1 MKPYLTA
8 TSAYSANS
16 RTAKE
21 MAKLPSRISPN
32 RSVQR
37 IRHLII
43 VFDSLPY
50 ELAMW
55 VFFMSV
61 TVMLFSWWAVAA
73 SVVWAPFGALICA
86 LIAWRRGLNPR
97 RYAVA
102 GAAHSVL
109 FFLPWVYLAARM
121 LGVRIPKTLVVL
133 GCAVAYAA
141 WLQGIAQYSFMHW
154 ATDDDYRML
163 LAWLFNIGMAI
174 ASLALI
180 TRVGSWKASRLRSY
194 WAPPQDAPSRDAPPH
209 PAYLAPFA
217 GFLCGAAVQF
227 ALLWADGIFG

>member
-1 MKPYLTA
+1 
-8 TSAYSANS
+8 
-16 RTAKE
+16 
-21 MAKLPSRISPN
+21 
-32 RSVQR
+32 
-37 IRHLII
+37 
-43 VFDSLPY
+43 
-50 ELAMW
+50 
-55 VFFMSV
+55 MSV
-61 TVMLFSWWAVAA
+61 TVMLLSLWAVAA

-86 LIAWRRGLNPR
+86 LIAWRRGLSPR

-121 LGVRIPKTLVVL
+121 LGVRVPKPLVVL

-180 TRVGSWKASRLRSY
+180 TRVGSWKASRLRSHCP
-194 WAPPQDAPSRDAPPH
+194 APGDAPSRDAPPH

>member
-1 MKPYLTA
+1 MKNDLTS

-55 VFFMSV
+55 VFFTSV

-121 LGVRIPKTLVVL
+121 LGVRVPKPLVVL

-154 ATDDDYRML
+154 ALDDDYRML
-163 LAWLFNIGMAI
+163 LAWLFPHRHGNRVSGAHNARWELESETVEIVLG
-174 ASLALI
+174 ASP
-180 TRVGSWKASRLRSY
+180 RR
-194 WAPPQDAPSRDAPPH
+194 
-209 PAYLAPFA
+209 PFA
-217 GFLCGAAVQF
+217 GRAAASRVSCAVRRVSVRSRGSVRA
-227 ALLWADGIFG
+227 ALG

>member
-1 MKPYLTA
+1 
-8 TSAYSANS
+8 
-16 RTAKE
+16 
-21 MAKLPSRISPN
+21 MAKLPSRISEN

-37 IRHLII
+37 VRQLII

-61 TVMLFSWWAVAA
+61 TVMLLSLWAVAA
-73 SVVWAPFGALICA
+73 SVVWATFGALICA
-86 LIAWRRGLNPR
+86 LIAWRRGLSPR
-97 RYAVA
+97 RYAVED
-102 GAAHSVL
+102 AARSVL

-121 LGVRIPKTLVVL
+121 LGVRVPKPLVVL

-141 WLQGIAQYSFMHW
+141 WLQGIAQYSFMYW

-194 WAPPQDAPSRDAPPH
+194 WAPDAPSRDAPPH

-227 ALLWADGIFG
+227 ALLRADGIFG